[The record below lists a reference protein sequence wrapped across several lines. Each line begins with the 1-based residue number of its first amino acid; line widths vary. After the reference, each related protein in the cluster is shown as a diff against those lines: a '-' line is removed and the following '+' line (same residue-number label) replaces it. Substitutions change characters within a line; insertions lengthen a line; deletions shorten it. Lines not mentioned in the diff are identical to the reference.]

1 MRHAQR
7 SRLFVRVAAIC
18 TAVVIAGC
26 ADKAPPQPGFIPADL
41 PDPPAACVAPATPEP
56 KLDKRH
62 DVDDLAAVKDRS
74 KLKDAFRAERNL
86 RRSCGEQLR
95 TLLQAK

>member
-1 MRHAQR
+1 MITLRN
-7 SRLFVRVAAIC
+7 LLVLAALIL
-18 TAVVIAGC
+18 AGC
-26 ADKAPPQPGFIPADL
+26 SPTPPPQPVFVAADM
-41 PDPPAACVAPATPEP
+41 PDPPAACVAPATREP

-74 KLKDAFRAERNL
+74 ALKDAFRTERNL

-95 TLLQAK
+95 TLLKTK